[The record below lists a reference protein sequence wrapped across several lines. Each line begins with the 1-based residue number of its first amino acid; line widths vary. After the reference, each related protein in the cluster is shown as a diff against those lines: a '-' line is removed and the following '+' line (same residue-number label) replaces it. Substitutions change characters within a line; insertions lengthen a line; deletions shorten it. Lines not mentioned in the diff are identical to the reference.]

1 MTPTRRQML
10 FAALGVAALG
20 GSVLAADDAAAQ
32 GFYADRGVAI
42 RGTDPVAYFTEGRPV
57 QGSRAHALDWM
68 GVRWHFASAANRD
81 AFAADPAA
89 YAPQFGGYCAW
100 AVSENYTASID
111 PAAWRIVDGKLYLNY
126 SRGVQRQ
133 WERDI
138 PGRIARGAANW
149 PALRAKLD

>member
-1 MTPTRRQML
+1 MTPTRRMFL
-10 FAALGVAALG
+10 AAAGSAALCGAAP
-20 GSVLAADDAAAQ
+20 APADAQAQ
-32 GFYADRGVAI
+32 GFFAENGVAI
-42 RGTDPVAYFTEGRPV
+42 RGTDPVACFTEGRPV
-57 QGSRAHALDWM
+57 RGSRAHAFDWG

-81 AFAADPAA
+81 AFAANPEA

-100 AVSENYTASID
+100 AVSENHTASID

-138 PGRIARGAANW
+138 PRHIARGEANW
-149 PALRAKLD
+149 PALRATLD